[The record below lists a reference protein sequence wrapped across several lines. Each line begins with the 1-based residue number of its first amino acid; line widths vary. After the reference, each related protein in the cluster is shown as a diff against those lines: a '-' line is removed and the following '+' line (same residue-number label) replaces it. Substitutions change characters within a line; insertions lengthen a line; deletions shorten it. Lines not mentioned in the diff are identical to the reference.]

1 MIILKQSVRQS
12 LLCPACGR
20 ATVHKLLYAK
30 NGCDVLRCNEC
41 GLGRAEAKARAF
53 DPTAYYTAGYFS
65 GRLPDGYADY
75 LGAEQIL
82 RREFARTVDFV
93 RLNCPSGKLLEV
105 GCAYGFFLKEAMRYF
120 DVSGIELSDDAA
132 AHCRQ
137 VGLDVLSGEANEAN
151 LKRCGNMDVIV
162 MLDVVEHL
170 RDPHG
175 TLLACAKKLNPGGI
189 IVLTTGD
196 FGSSLA
202 RLAGAGW
209 RLMTPPQHQW
219 FFTVESIRR
228 WSAHLGMKLER
239 LDYPWKIVPLSLILF
254 QLRRMVGFGF
264 APKPGSIP
272 IGVPINLFDAMR
284 IVLRRSADHDIHLA
298 GR

>member
-1 MIILKQSVRQS
+1 MIMKQRSPQI
-12 LLCPACGR
+12 LLCPSCGR
-20 ATVHKLLYAK
+20 ATVHKRLYTK
-30 NGCDVLRCNEC
+30 NGCDILGCNEC
-41 GLGRAEAKARAF
+41 GLGRAEAKAF
-53 DPTAYYTAGYFS
+53 DPAAYYTAGYFS

-75 LGAEQIL
+75 LGAEQVL

-105 GCAYGFFLKEAMRYF
+105 GCAYGFFLQEAMRYF

-137 VGLDVLSGEANEAN
+137 AGLNVLSGEADETN
-151 LKRCGNMDVIV
+151 LKRFGNVDVIV

-175 TLLACAKKLNPGGI
+175 TLSACAKKLNPGGI

-219 FFTVESIRR
+219 FFTAESIRR
-228 WSAHLGMKLER
+228 SSARLGMKLER

-254 QLRRMVGFGF
+254 QLRRMLGFGF
-264 APKPGSIP
+264 AARPSWIP
-272 IGVPINLFDAMR
+272 IGVPVNLFDAMR
-284 IVLRRSADHDIHLA
+284 IVLRSCADRDADLA
-298 GR
+298 RM

>member
-1 MIILKQSVRQS
+1 MVMLKQSSPQS

-20 ATVHKLLYAK
+20 ATVYKYLYNR
-30 NGCDVLRCNEC
+30 NGCDILRCDEC
-41 GLGRAEAKARAF
+41 GLGRAEAKAF
-53 DPTAYYTAGYFS
+53 DPTAYYTSGYFS
-65 GRLPDGYADY
+65 GKLPDGYADY
-75 LGAEQIL
+75 LGAEQVL

-93 RLNCPSGKLLEV
+93 RLSCPSGKLLEI

-120 DVSGIELSDDAA
+120 EVSGIELSDDAA

-137 VGLDVLSGEANEAN
+137 AGLNVLSGEADEAN
-151 LKRCGNMDVIV
+151 LERVGEMDVIV

-170 RDPHG
+170 RDPYA
-175 TLLACAKKLNPGGI
+175 TLSACAKKLNPGGI

-202 RLAGAGW
+202 RMAGPRW

-219 FFTVESIRR
+219 FLTAESIRR
-228 WSAHLGMKLER
+228 WSTHLDMKLER

-254 QLRRMVGFGF
+254 QLRRLVGFSF
-264 APKPGSIP
+264 AKPDWIP

-284 IVLRRSADHDIHLA
+284 IVLRRCADHDVQFTGA
-298 GR
+298 

>member
-1 MIILKQSVRQS
+1 MIMLKQSSPQN
-12 LLCPACGR
+12 LFCPACGQ
-20 ATVHKLLYAK
+20 ATVHKFLYNK
-30 NGCDVLRCNEC
+30 NGCDVLKCNAC
-41 GLGRAEAKARAF
+41 GLGRSKAKAF

-65 GRLPDGYADY
+65 GRLRDGYADY
-75 LGAEQIL
+75 LGTEQVL
-82 RREFARTVDFV
+82 RREFARTADFV
-93 RLNCPSGKLLEV
+93 RSSCPSGKLLEI

-137 VGLDVLSGEANEAN
+137 AGLNVVSGEADETN
-151 LKRCGNMDVIV
+151 LKRFGNMDVIV

-170 RDPHG
+170 RDPYR
-175 TLLACAKKLNPGGI
+175 TLSACAKKLNPGGI

-202 RLAGAGW
+202 RLTGAKW

-219 FFTVESIRR
+219 FFTAESIRR
-228 WSAHLGMKLER
+228 WSAHLGMTLER
-239 LDYPWKIVPLSLILF
+239 LDHPWKIVPLSLILF

-264 APKPGSIP
+264 WARPSSIRM
-272 IGVPINLFDAMR
+272 GVPINLFDAMR
-284 IVLRRSADHDIHLA
+284 IVLRRCADHDIHLT
-298 GR
+298 GT